1 MKPSPKDLTAANT
14 TPDTGESTGDRGV
27 HPGELNPDLQAFLQ
41 QIPALAIQGFTPDGT
56 LFFWNRASEALHGHT
71 EEEALGANLLDLIIP
86 GEMKEEAR
94 EAIRRMDE
102 SGKPAPPGELTLRH
116 KDGSPVNVFSSHAVI
131 RNPGASHVFFR
142 IDIDLTDRT
151 RAENA
156 LHESESRHRSILN
169 ASPDAIAITD
179 LAGKVA
185 MVSPAAMAMFGF
197 RHMDEPQGRMITDF
211 MVPEDMERAAE
222 NIALMFQ
229 GIMTGPGEYRGR
241 RPDGGEFH
249 LEANGEFI
257 RGADGTPTSMVFVI
271 RDITARKS
279 AETLLHLRGAALEAA
294 ANAIVITDR
303 NGLIE
308 WANAAFTKFTGYEL
322 PEALGRNPGE
332 LLKSGEHPP
341 SFYQEMWRTILDGD
355 VWRGEVINRKK
366 DGTLY
371 TEDMTITSV
380 PDADGGIGHFIAVK
394 QDVTQR
400 KQLEEQFRQS
410 QKMEAFGQLAG
421 GVAHDFNNILAAL
434 MLQAELTAS
443 IPDLPEEARL
453 GIQQIRTDAARA
465 ADLTRQLLLFSRKQV
480 IQTREVNLNEIVT
493 NLAKMLHRVIGEDI
507 RLRINLHPNPLFTRA
522 DAGMLDQLL
531 LNLVINSR
539 DAIRGGGS
547 VLIETDIREMTDGE
561 CPPDPDAKPGRHVS
575 LRVSDTGTGIR
586 PADLPRIFDPF
597 FTTKEQGKGTGLGLS
612 TVFGIVKQHDGWITV
627 ESEVNRGTT
636 IRIFLPASNALE
648 ITPKFENRELPG
660 NGGNETILLVE
671 DEPSLRMLTAMT
683 LKKRGYQVLEA
694 AHGVDALRIWD
705 SHDGPIELLLT
716 DLVMPDGI
724 DGLELA
730 ARLRQRD
737 ANLRVIF
744 TSGYNADLSGRE
756 LALEPGEYFLQKP
769 TTPLVILETI
779 RRCLDG
785 A

>member
-1 MKPSPKDLTAANT
+1 MAPTAAT
-14 TPDTGESTGDRGV
+14 ASPDAGEPGAGSGV
-27 HPGELNPDLQAFLQ
+27 RPGVLNSDLHAFLQ
-41 QIPALAIQGFTPDGT
+41 QIPALAIQGYNPDGT
-56 LFFWNRASEALHGHT
+56 TFFWNRASEALYGYT
-71 EEEALGANLLDLIIP
+71 EQEAMGAQLLDLIIP
-86 GEMKEEAR
+86 EEMKEDAR
-94 EAIRRMDE
+94 EAIRQMNE
-102 SGKPAPPGELTLRH
+102 SGKPVPAGELTLRR
-116 KDGSPVNVFSSHAVI
+116 KDGSPVDVFSSHAVI
-131 RNPGASHVFFR
+131 RTPEGSNVFFC

-169 ASPDAIAITD
+169 ASPDVIAITD
-179 LAGKVA
+179 LKGKVA

-197 RHMDEPQGRMITDF
+197 QSMDEPQGKLITDF
-211 MVPEDMERAAE
+211 MDPADMERAAE

-241 RPDGGEFH
+241 RRDGGEFH

-257 RGADGTPTSMVFVI
+257 RGADGAPTSMVFVI

-279 AETLLHLRGAALEAA
+279 AETLLRLRGAALEAA
-294 ANAIVITDR
+294 ANAIVITGR

-308 WANAAFTKFTGYEL
+308 WANAAFTKFTGYQL
-322 PEALGRNPGE
+322 AEALGRNPGE
-332 LLKSGEHPP
+332 LLKSGKHPP
-341 SFYQEMWRTILDGD
+341 SFYQEMWRTILGGD
-355 VWRGEVINRKK
+355 VWRGEIVNKKK

-371 TEDMTITSV
+371 TEEMTITSV
-380 PDADGGIGHFIAVK
+380 PDVNGGIGHFIAVK

-453 GIQQIRTDAARA
+453 GIQQIRTDATRA

-480 IQTREVNLNEIVT
+480 IQTREVDLNEIVA

-507 RLRINLHPNPLFTRA
+507 RLRINLHPKPLFTRA

-539 DAIRGGGS
+539 DAMRGGGS
-547 VLIETDIREMTDGE
+547 ILIETDIRETTGQE
-561 CPPDPDAKPGRHVS
+561 CLPDPEAKPGRHVS

-627 ESEVNRGTT
+627 ESEVNCGTT
-636 IRIFLPASNALE
+636 LRIFLPASEAVGNA
-648 ITPKFENRELPG
+648 PKFENKETFSS
-660 NGGNETILLVE
+660 GGNETILLVE

-683 LKKRGYQVLEA
+683 LKKRGYEVLEA
-694 AHGVDALRIWD
+694 AHGVDALRVWD
-705 SHDGPIELLLT
+705 AHEGRIQLLLT

-730 ARLRQRD
+730 ARLHQRD
-737 ANLRVIF
+737 ANLKVIF
-744 TSGYNADLSGRE
+744 TSGYNADISGRE

-785 A
+785 P